1 MKIDETSSNLAGL
14 DIAIVGMAGQFPGAK
29 NIDRFW
35 QNLQD
40 GVESISFF
48 SESDLVSSN
57 IDPAL
62 LNNPNYVKAASILEN
77 VEEFDAS
84 FFGFEP
90 KEAEVIDPQYR
101 LFLECAWEAIEN
113 AGYDPETYK
122 GLIGVYA
129 GANMNTYLLENLYPN
144 RDTINPVD
152 GALQPLH
159 GSGQAFL
166 TTSVSY
172 KLNLKG
178 PSITIQTFCSTSL
191 VAVHLA
197 CQSLLNEECDMALAG
212 GVSIKVPQKAG
223 YLYQQGG
230 MLSPDGHCRAF
241 DAKAQGTV
249 FGSGAGIVVLK
260 RLEDALADGDCIHA
274 IIKASAVNNDG
285 SLKVNFT
292 APSVEGQA
300 EVIVETLRNAGV
312 DAEDITYIETHGT
325 GTAMGDLIEITALKK
340 AFHTTT
346 QKKGFCAIGS
356 VKTNIGHLDAAAG
369 VTSLIKT
376 TLALKH
382 KLLPPSLHFEQANPQ
397 IDFNNSPFYVNTKV
411 SEWKADRTPRL
422 TGVNSS
428 GYGGTNAF
436 VILEEAPPIEYS
448 EESRPWQLLVL
459 SAKTIS
465 ALEIAT
471 ANLIAYLKQHSNV
484 NLANIAYTLQ
494 VGRRAFNH
502 RRMVICHDI
511 NDAIATLETQDPKRV
526 FQVYQDRLD
535 PPVVF
540 MFPGQGVQSVNMA
553 LDLYQTEPTFQEQVD
568 ICSEFLQPHLG
579 LDLRHILYPNTEKT
593 QEAAQQLKQTAI
605 AQPAL
610 FVIEYALAKLWMEW
624 GIHPQALIG
633 ESLGE
638 YVAACLAGVLSL
650 EDALTLVAA
659 RGQLMQQVPEGAMLA
674 IPLSEKEVQPL
685 LGKTLS
691 LAEIKE
697 SSLCIVSGFIDAVE
711 VLEKQLAS
719 QGVECMR
726 LHTSHAFHSVMMDA
740 ILEPFTEE
748 VKKIKLN
755 PPKIPFVSSVTGA
768 WITEAEVTDPNYW
781 VRHLRQTVRLA
792 QSMQEL
798 LKEPERILLEV
809 GPGQTLSAFARRHS
823 DKEAQQIVLTSLGY
837 AQESQSDVALLL
849 NTLGQLWLAGV
860 QVDWSG
866 FYTHERRHRIPLP
879 TYPFERQR
887 YWIEPK
893 IQVNALKMGEKKL
906 PATSLLGKK
915 LDIADWFYVPSWKR
929 SLLLAPQPSQKSVL
943 SCTLVFI
950 DECGLGSELIK
961 RLELE
966 GQDVITVK
974 IGSAFTKLSERAYIL
989 NPRQP
994 DDYDALLNELIAQN
1008 KRPKTIVHLWS
1019 ITPHGYVE
1027 LRLEEVDKV
1036 QENGFYSLLFLAQAL
1051 SKHHT
1056 DECQIAVVSNNM
1068 QEVVGEELLCP
1079 EKATLLGFVRVIAEE
1094 YSNIICRSIDVVIP
1108 QLGVKTE
1115 PKLLEQLLCELQA
1128 LNSEKVIAY
1137 RGNHRWV
1144 QTFEPIRLEK
1154 ADRRISR
1161 LKEGG
1166 VYLITGGLEGI
1177 GLVIAQ
1183 HLAQTVQA
1191 KLLLTGGLA
1200 FPLPEEWEQWLAT
1213 HDEQD
1218 NTSLKIREIQKLKQL
1233 GAEVLVVSADVSN
1246 FEQMQQAIAFAQ
1258 KRFGQINGA
1267 IHAAEVSASGVIL
1280 QKTPEMAESILVSK
1294 VKGTLILNKILKD
1307 VPLDFFVLC
1316 SSITSI
1322 ASKFGQVDNAAANAF
1337 LDAFARHK
1345 SDRDGTFTVSI
1356 NWDSW
1361 QKERMVAEVMKESTP
1376 ILDISQS
1383 QLKEVSH
1390 PLFDQCIVE
1399 GKEQEIYISK
1409 FSVIKHWVL
1418 DEHRAMGKATLP
1430 GTAYLEMALAAF
1442 ENHAKNGTIEIRE
1455 VFFLAPLVIE
1465 DDEEKEVRT
1474 VLKKKGEGFEFLVT
1488 SQSNSGSKQWIDHA
1502 KGEIACI
1509 KAESS
1514 AKQELREIEARCNQ
1528 KEIIIPEGEQKLKT
1542 GFVEF
1547 GARWNNLKQA
1557 KLGTD
1562 RGLIVLELPE
1572 VFATDINS
1580 YKLHPA
1586 LLDNA
1591 TGFLSV
1597 ENEGVYLP
1605 FSYKSLKIK
1614 KSLPSKVYSHIRYTE
1629 NNQFRERTLKFNIT
1643 IMDDQGNELV
1653 EIEEFIMRKV
1663 DIGTN
1668 TAEESNGKPRKISSV
1683 SASENFSLEIA
1694 SPGILNTLTF
1704 RPSIRQKPGLG
1715 EVEIEVCATGLN
1727 FKEVLIALGLLPVP
1741 PNVRINFGRECS
1753 GKIVALGEGVK
1764 GFEVGDEVMAFGD
1777 SCFNQFTTTSASLVA
1792 LKPDHLSLEEAAT
1805 IPVAFITAY
1814 YALIKLARL
1823 RQGERVLIHAAAG
1836 GVGMAAVQIAQ
1847 WAGAKIFATAGNP
1860 EKRAFLHSLGIEY
1873 VMDSRSLVFADE
1885 VMKYTDGKGVDVVL
1899 NSLSGEFMTKSLSL
1913 LAPYGRF
1920 LELGKRDILN
1930 NSQLG
1935 LRPFEKCLS
1944 FFATDVGNDLPD
1956 FISTWHEVVQHF
1968 KDGNFNSLPHQI
1980 FPITEVA
1987 PAFEYMAKAKH
1998 IGKIVVSWQ
2007 NQEALKALV
2016 ASEGEVSQE
2025 KKETVASPARLGS
2038 PSTVFSTVGS
2048 GMQDKPA
2055 ILKEGL
2061 LPKESVEAFDRIL
2074 GSTLTQVLVSTRDF
2088 LNRVEPDNGFNS
2100 QPFQEASQKYNLS
2113 KPTQSQPALSS
2124 AYIAPRNEIEQKLA
2138 VIWKE
2143 LLGKDL
2149 VGIQDNFFEIGGN
2162 SLLIVQVRSQLQQ
2175 VFNSDIATADL
2186 FEYPTISAL
2195 AEYLSRKQAEEPAF
2209 GQAYNRAKRQQEVM
2223 EEEMQLMKQ
2232 RRRTRE

>member
-1 MKIDETSSNLAGL
+1 MKIHETFSNIAGL
-14 DIAIVGMAGQFPGAK
+14 DIAVVGMAGQFPGAK
-29 NIDRFW
+29 NIDEFW

-57 IDPAL
+57 IDPDL

-144 RDTINPVD
+144 RDTINPID

-178 PSITIQTFCSTSL
+178 PSITLQTFCSTSL

-274 IIKASAVNNDG
+274 VIKGSAVNNDG

-325 GTAMGDLIEITALKK
+325 GTAMGDLIEIAALKK

-346 QKKGFCAIGS
+346 EKKGFCAIGS

-397 IDFNNSPFYVNTKV
+397 IDFNNSPFYVNTQI
-411 SEWKADRTPRL
+411 SEWKTDHTPRL
-422 TGVNSS
+422 TGVNSW

-436 VILEEAPPIEYS
+436 VILEEAPPIKHS
-448 EESRPWQLLVL
+448 EASRPRQLLVI

-471 ANLIAYLKQHSNV
+471 TNLIAYLKQHSNV
-484 NLANIAYTLQ
+484 NLANVAYTLQ

-511 NDAIATLETQDPKRV
+511 NDAIATLEIQDPKRV

-624 GIHPQALIG
+624 GIHPQAMIG
-633 ESLGE
+633 ESIGE

-650 EDALTLVAA
+650 ENALTLVAA

-711 VLEKQLAS
+711 VLQKQLAS
-719 QGVECMR
+719 QGIECMR
-726 LHTSHAFHSVMMDA
+726 LDTSHALHSVMMDA
-740 ILEPFTEE
+740 ILKLFTEE
-748 VKKIKLN
+748 VKKVKLN
-755 PPKIPFVSSVTGA
+755 PPKIPFVSNVTGA
-768 WITEAEVTDPNYW
+768 WITEAEATDPSYW
-781 VRHLRQTVRLA
+781 VRHLRQTVRFA

-798 LKEPERILLEV
+798 LKQPERILLEV
-809 GPGQTLSAFARRHS
+809 GPGQTLSAFARRHP

-837 AQESQSDVALLL
+837 PQGSQSDVEFLL

-893 IQVNALKMGEKKL
+893 IQVNTLKTGEKKL

-915 LDIADWFYVPSWKR
+915 PDIADWFYVPSWKR
-929 SLLLAPQPSQKSVL
+929 SLLVAPQLSQKSVL

-950 DECGLGSELIK
+950 DECGLGFELVK

-974 IGSAFTKLSERAYIL
+974 IGSAFTKLSDRAYIL
-989 NPRQP
+989 NPRQA

-1019 ITPHGYVE
+1019 IIPYSDAE

-1079 EKATLLGFVRVIAEE
+1079 EKATLLGLVRVIEEE

-1115 PKLLEQLLCELQA
+1115 PKLLEQLLCELQT
-1128 LNSEKVIAY
+1128 LSSEKVIAY

-1154 ADRRISR
+1154 ATQGISR

-1177 GLVIAQ
+1177 GLVLAQ

-1191 KLLLTGGLA
+1191 KLILTRGLA
-1200 FPLPEEWEQWLAT
+1200 FPLPEEWEQWLVT
-1213 HDEQD
+1213 HDEHD

-1258 KRFGQINGA
+1258 ERFGQINGV
-1267 IHAAEVSASGVIL
+1267 IYAAEVSVSSVIP
-1280 QKTPEMAESILVSK
+1280 QKTPEMTESMLTSK
-1294 VKGTLILNKILKD
+1294 IKGILILNKIFKD
-1307 VPLDFFVLC
+1307 VPLDLFVLC

-1322 ASKFGQVDNAAANAF
+1322 ASRFGQVDNAAANAF
-1337 LDAFARHK
+1337 IDAFACYK
-1345 SDRDGTFTVSI
+1345 SDRNGTFTVSI

-1361 QKERMVAEVMKESTP
+1361 QKEGMVAEAMKQSTP
-1376 ILDISQS
+1376 TLDISKY

-1399 GKEQEIYISK
+1399 GKQQEIYISK

-1418 DEHRAMGKATLP
+1418 DEHRAIGKATLP

-1442 ENHAKNGTIEIRE
+1442 ENHAQNGTIEIRE
-1455 VFFLAPLVIE
+1455 VFFLTPLVIE

-1474 VLKKKGEGFEFLVT
+1474 LLKKKGEGFEFSVT
-1488 SQSNSGSKQWIDHA
+1488 SQSNSGSKQWIEHA

-1509 KAESS
+1509 KVESS
-1514 AKQELREIEARCNQ
+1514 AKQEIRELEARCNQ
-1528 KEIIIPEGEQKLKT
+1528 KEIIIPEGEHKLQT

-1547 GARWNNLKQA
+1547 GSRWNNLKQA

-1562 RGLIVLELPE
+1562 RGLIALELPE

-1591 TGFLSV
+1591 TGFLSI

-1614 KSLPSKVYSHIRYTE
+1614 KPLPSKVYSHIRYTE
-1629 NNQFRERTLKFNIT
+1629 NNQFREGILKFNIT

-1653 EIEEFIMRKV
+1653 EIAEFIMRKV
-1663 DIGTN
+1663 DIGTI
-1668 TAEESNGKPRKISSV
+1668 TAEQSNGKPRKISSV

-1694 SPGILNTLTF
+1694 SPGILDTLTL
-1704 RPSIRQKPGLG
+1704 RPSTRQKPGLG

-1741 PNVRINFGRECS
+1741 PNVRVNFGRECS

-1764 GFEVGDEVMAFGD
+1764 GFEVGDEVIAFGD
-1777 SCFNQFTTTSASLVA
+1777 SCFNQFTTTPASLVA

-1823 RQGERVLIHAAAG
+1823 RQGEGVLIHAAAG

-1847 WAGAKIFATAGNP
+1847 WVGAKIFATAGNP

-1873 VMDSRSLVFADE
+1873 VMDSRSLAFADE

-1944 FFATDVGNDLPD
+1944 FFATEVGNDLPD

-2025 KKETVASPARLGS
+2025 KGTVASPTWLVS
-2038 PSTVFSTVGS
+2038 PSTVFSTVDS
-2048 GMQDKPA
+2048 GIQDKPA

-2061 LPKESVEAFDRIL
+2061 LPKESIEAFDRIL

-2088 LNRVEPDNGFNS
+2088 LNRVEQDNGVNL
-2100 QPFQEASQKYNLS
+2100 QPFQEASQKYHLS
-2113 KPTQSQPALSS
+2113 KPTQSQPALSG
-2124 AYIAPRNEIEQKLA
+2124 AYVAPRNEIEQKLA

-2175 VFNSDIATADL
+2175 VFNGDISTADL
-2186 FEYPTISAL
+2186 FEYPTISTL

-2232 RRRTRE
+2232 RRKIRE